1 MVLEGQVRT
10 RGMLGGGT
18 RKEEGGEGGNE
29 IREKRGVLQSGRCHD
44 ENVRDREE
52 VT

>member
-10 RGMLGGGT
+10 RGMLGGGK

-29 IREKRGVLQSGRCHD
+29 IREKRGGCCRVGD
-44 ENVRDREE
+44 
-52 VT
+52 VTMRMLEIERR